1 MTSGDWPRVTVIVPC
16 RNEEQYIARCLEAIL
31 ATEYPADRLEVLV
44 SDGRSDDRT
53 RELAQAIA
61 DRDPRVRILDNTRRI
76 TPAALNLAIR
86 SASGEVIVRMD
97 AHAIFPSDYIPQL
110 VSALLETGTAVVG
123 GSIETLAA
131 DDGAVAVAIA
141 IAMRHPFGVGNSA
154 FRVGGSKRRLVEH
167 VPFFCCRRDVFDRI
181 GLFDEELVRN
191 QDGEFSARVI
201 RSGGSV
207 MLVPSARAKYFA
219 RGSLHKLAR
228 TFYQYGYYKLLTAI
242 KVRRVMTVRQ
252 LVPPS
257 FILALVG
264 TATASAWDVAGGT
277 AFVALT
283 ATYTTL
289 VAATSLIAA
298 RRHGVRCAAV
308 LLAAFPLMHFSYGFG
323 QLRRAADL
331 ALRGRDGQS
340 DPVLVPLSR

>member
-1 MTSGDWPRVTVIVPC
+1 MTFGDWPRVTVIVPC
-16 RNEEQYIARCLEAIL
+16 RNEERYIVRCIDAIL

-44 SDGRSDDRT
+44 SEGRSDDRT

-61 DRDPRVRILDNTRRI
+61 DRDARVRVLDNARCI

-86 SASGEVIVRMD
+86 NASGEVIVRMD
-97 AHAIFPSDYIPQL
+97 AHAIFPPDYIPQL
-110 VSALLETGTAVVG
+110 VGALLETKADVVG

-131 DDGAVAVAIA
+131 DEGPIAVAIA

-154 FRVGGSKRRLVEH
+154 FRVGGATRRLVEH
-167 VPFFCCRRDVFDRI
+167 VPFFCCRRDVFDRV
-181 GLFDEELVRN
+181 GVFDEELVRN

-201 RSGGSV
+201 RHGGRV

-219 RGSLHKLAR
+219 RGSLPKLGR

-252 LVPPS
+252 LVPPG
-257 FILALVG
+257 FILALAG
-264 TATASAWDVAGGT
+264 TAAASAWDPAGSVAFAALAGT
-277 AFVALT
+277 YA
-283 ATYTTL
+283 TL
-289 VAATSLIAA
+289 VAATSFIAA
-298 RRHGVRCAAV
+298 RHNGPRCAAV
-308 LLAAFPLMHFSYGFG
+308 LMAAFPLMHFSYGFG
-323 QLRRAADL
+323 QLRRAAEL
-331 ALRGRDGQS
+331 AVGRRDPQS

>member
-1 MTSGDWPRVTVIVPC
+1 MTSGHCPRVTVIVPC
-16 RNEEQYIARCLEAIL
+16 RNEERYIARCIEGIL

-44 SDGRSDDRT
+44 SEGRSDDRT
-53 RELAQAIA
+53 REIVQGIA
-61 DRDPRVRILDNTRRI
+61 ARDPRVRMLDNTRRI

-86 SASGEVIVRMD
+86 SASGEIIVRMD
-97 AHAIFPSDYIPQL
+97 AHALFPPSYIPQL
-110 VSALLETGTAVVG
+110 VAALLETGADVVG
-123 GSIETLAA
+123 GSLETVAA
-131 DDGAVAVAIA
+131 DEGAVAVAIA
-141 IAMRHPFGVGNSA
+141 IAMAHRFGVGNSA
-154 FRVGGSKRRLVEH
+154 FRVGGANRRRVEH
-167 VPFFCCRRDVFDRI
+167 VPFFCCRKEVFDRV

-201 RSGGSV
+201 RSGGTV
-207 MLVPSARAKYFA
+207 LLVPSARATYFA
-219 RGSLHKLAR
+219 RGSLPKLAR

-242 KVRRVMTVRQ
+242 KVRRVMTMRQ

-264 TATASAWDVAGGT
+264 TAATSAWNPAGAT
-277 AFVALT
+277 AFVALA

-289 VAATSLIAA
+289 VAATSLVAA
-298 RRHGVRCAAV
+298 RREGPRCAAV

-323 QLRRAADL
+323 QLRRAAEL
-331 ALRGRDGQS
+331 IVGGRDRQS